1 MQVNDADAHQ
11 IDSEP
16 EPEDD
21 FVFDEATPK
30 EFVGKKS
37 TLPQDFKTP
46 LPKSA
51 TTSQVNFSCTTPTD
65 CNAEMPGSDE
75 EEERQRQPSSAK
87 FLQRSSQCQANI
99 FSSAGRKAAIPKR
112 PLSVSYDLMGKKLF

>member
-1 MQVNDADAHQ
+1 LQVNDADAHQ

-21 FVFDEATPK
+21 FVFDETTPK

-75 EEERQRQPSSAK
+75 EEHQRQPSSAK
-87 FLQRSSQCQANI
+87 FLQRSSQYQVNI

-112 PLSVSYDLMGKKLF
+112 PLSVSYKGNG